1 MRGCDSAPL
10 GDAPAGAPAV
20 RRAPGVAVPGNRRRR
35 GVAVAVV
42 ERRVTIVNELGLHAR
57 PAAAFVKVAGRF
69 KAEVTVGRDDL
80 VVNGKSIMGV
90 MTLAAE
96 PGSELT
102 IRAEGDDAQAAAEAL
117 VNLVAAGFHE

>member
-1 MRGCDSAPL
+1 M
-10 GDAPAGAPAV
+10 
-20 RRAPGVAVPGNRRRR
+20 
-35 GVAVAVV
+35 
-42 ERRVTIVNELGLHAR
+42 TIVNELGLHAR

-102 IRAEGDDAQAAAEAL
+102 IRAEGDDAQAAADAL
-117 VNLVAAGFHE
+117 ANLVAAGFYE

>member
-1 MRGCDSAPL
+1 
-10 GDAPAGAPAV
+10 
-20 RRAPGVAVPGNRRRR
+20 VAVI
-35 GVAVAVV
+35 
-42 ERRVTIVNELGLHAR
+42 ERKVRIVNELGLHAR

-69 KAEVTVGRDDL
+69 TAEVTVSRDDM

-102 IRAEGDDAQAAAEAL
+102 IRAEGDDAQAAADAL

>member
-1 MRGCDSAPL
+1 MTLPMS
-10 GDAPAGAPAV
+10 
-20 RRAPGVAVPGNRRRR
+20 
-35 GVAVAVV
+35 
-42 ERRVTIVNELGLHAR
+42 
-57 PAAAFVKVAGRF
+57 RF

-102 IRAEGDDAQAAAEAL
+102 IRAEGDDAQAAADAL
-117 VNLVAAGFHE
+117 ATLVAAGFHE